1 LMLGPSF
8 KPTHNMYIYFP
19 QEGTISCYSTKNV
32 PKVGESF
39 PKLPVCKHQLREHA
53 MAAG

>member
-1 LMLGPSF
+1 
-8 KPTHNMYIYFP
+8 MYIYFP
-19 QEGTISCYSTKNV
+19 QEGTIFCYSTKNV

-39 PKLPVCKHQLREHA
+39 PNLAVGKHHLREHA